1 MTTIE
6 NHPDTAYKVMNQDF
20 VKLDR
25 FNGTNYT
32 CWKDKM
38 IFLLTALKI
47 VYVLDPNL
55 PEISAA
61 TPDDSDQV
69 KADRVKREEDELL
82 CRGHILNILS
92 DRLYDLFASIKSPR
106 EIWNALEF
114 QYNTE
119 KQGADKFLALKY
131 FEFKMVDYVS
141 VLDQVH
147 ELQILASKLKDLKVE
162 IPESLQVAAIIAKL
176 PPGWNDYRNKLM
188 HSSESF
194 TLDQLQKGLR
204 IEEETRI
211 RDGRGK
217 QIVSGYNPKVNYI
230 DLIRPDGGGKK
241 RKYTES
247 VSNTNKDSNSKKNK
261 TCFHC
266 KKKGHFKKECRFWKK
281 MKKDHASS
289 SNKVNVAKEE
299 IKELVAMV
307 SEMQISMVTEVHMAA
322 IIKSQ
327 DWWFDYGATIHIC
340 NEKNMFKDYEV
351 AEKGHEVLMG
361 NSNAANVHGK
371 GTIEIFFTSG
381 KKLTLINVLHVP
393 EIRKN
398 LVSANLLC
406 KKGIKAVL
414 ESDKLILSKNGV
426 FVGKGYA
433 CDGMF
438 KLSVNIINNNKDVV
452 SAYIIDSSISLWH
465 ARLAHVNYRSLKFM
479 AKHGYIN
486 YQDAEYDKC
495 ETCIQ
500 AKMTKLPF
508 PKADRHTEL
517 LQLIHY
523 DVCELNGI
531 LTRGGNRY
539 LVTFID
545 DHSRYTYVYLMKNK
559 NEVFDKFKYYK
570 SLVENQKGNKILA
583 LISDRGGEY
592 FPIEFVSFCEQH
604 EIIHETSAPYTPQ
617 QNGLAERKNR
627 TLVDIVN
634 SMILSAKL
642 PNNLWGEALLS
653 ACHIHNRIPSRKAK
667 VSPYELWNGRKPN
680 LNYIKVWGCLA
691 FYRVIDPQR
700 TKLGFRALKS
710 VFVGYAE
717 NSKAYRLL
725 DLDSNVI
732 VESRDVHFIE
742 NKFRHDSTYEL
753 EPTQT
758 QIRDNLGMNFSSNLG
773 LSLNSNVGSTS
784 IDKSSQ
790 TQEQVDLRR
799 SQRVRKEKNLDS
811 DFISS
816 QAIVFLVE
824 GDRKNVTNKISIVL
838 SIEDDP
844 KSFSEAMTSRDVAFW
859 K

>member
-6 NHPDTAYKVMNQDF
+6 NHPDTAYKAMNQDF

-32 CWKDKM
+32 RWKDKM
-38 IFLLTALKI
+38 IFLLTTLKI
-47 VYVLDPNL
+47 VYVLDPNM

-61 TPDDSDQV
+61 TLDDSDQV

-82 CRGHILNILS
+82 CRGHILNTLS
-92 DRLYDLFASIKSPR
+92 DRLYDLFASIKSLR
-106 EIWNALEF
+106 EIWSALEF

-211 RDGRGK
+211 RDGKGK

-230 DLIRPDGGGKK
+230 DSIRPNEGGKK

-289 SNKVNVAKEE
+289 SNKVNVAEEE

-327 DWWFDYGATIHIC
+327 DWWFDSGVTAHIC

-393 EIRKN
+393 EIKKN

-414 ESDKLILSKNGV
+414 ESDKLILSKNGI

-438 KLSVNIINNNKDVV
+438 KLYVNINNNNKNVV
-452 SAYIIDSSISLWH
+452 SAYIIDSSISL
-465 ARLAHVNYRSLKFM
+465 
-479 AKHGYIN
+479 
-486 YQDAEYDKC
+486 
-495 ETCIQ
+495 
-500 AKMTKLPF
+500 
-508 PKADRHTEL
+508 
-517 LQLIHY
+517 
-523 DVCELNGI
+523 
-531 LTRGGNRY
+531 
-539 LVTFID
+539 
-545 DHSRYTYVYLMKNK
+545 
-559 NEVFDKFKYYK
+559 
-570 SLVENQKGNKILA
+570 
-583 LISDRGGEY
+583 
-592 FPIEFVSFCEQH
+592 
-604 EIIHETSAPYTPQ
+604 
-617 QNGLAERKNR
+617 
-627 TLVDIVN
+627 
-634 SMILSAKL
+634 
-642 PNNLWGEALLS
+642 
-653 ACHIHNRIPSRKAK
+653 
-667 VSPYELWNGRKPN
+667 
-680 LNYIKVWGCLA
+680 
-691 FYRVIDPQR
+691 
-700 TKLGFRALKS
+700 
-710 VFVGYAE
+710 
-717 NSKAYRLL
+717 
-725 DLDSNVI
+725 
-732 VESRDVHFIE
+732 
-742 NKFRHDSTYEL
+742 
-753 EPTQT
+753 
-758 QIRDNLGMNFSSNLG
+758 
-773 LSLNSNVGSTS
+773 
-784 IDKSSQ
+784 
-790 TQEQVDLRR
+790 
-799 SQRVRKEKNLDS
+799 
-811 DFISS
+811 
-816 QAIVFLVE
+816 
-824 GDRKNVTNKISIVL
+824 
-838 SIEDDP
+838 
-844 KSFSEAMTSRDVAFW
+844 
-859 K
+859 